1 MCKTIKRFQLI
12 LGIVLLVV
20 VSASIGITSTFAEKK
35 LTFAFFVPTMDNP
48 AFYTYKRAADFEAER
63 QNVKMVAFDG
73 KNDQTVQLSQ
83 VEDAIQ
89 QKVDC
94 LIINPVDTTAILP
107 AVEQATK
114 AGIPVISWD
123 RLISSDKVV
132 CAVTSD
138 PFHMGYLQGEFI
150 AKKLNGK
157 GNVVL
162 LSGPAGVSIA
172 LDRAAGY
179 KSAIKKYKG
188 IKILAE
194 RFSPA
199 NPAEGLKQM
208 EDFLSAF
215 KKIDALYC
223 FTDSFVMGAVQAI
236 QNSGRKGILVTSFD
250 LSGDGEKALREG
262 KISALAADE
271 IYGLTEWPV
280 IIGKKLLEGRTIPT
294 RVVVGGTLV
303 TKDNIDKLDLSKY
316 RQMKMGD

>member
-1 MCKTIKRFQLI
+1 MKGSKFTWIILLI
-12 LGIVLLVV
+12 ALIV
-20 VSASIGITSTFAEKK
+20 ASVGTTVFAQKQ
-35 LTFAFFVPTMDNP
+35 LTFAFFIPTMDNP

-63 QNVKMVAFDG
+63 QGVRLVSFDG
-73 KNDQTVQLSQ
+73 KNDQMLQLRQ

-107 AVEQATK
+107 AVEQAFR

-123 RLISSDKVV
+123 RLIASDKVA

-138 PFHMGYLQGEFI
+138 PYRMGYIQGEYV
-150 AKKLNGK
+150 AEKLGGK
-157 GNVVL
+157 GNVVM
-162 LSGPAGVSIA
+162 LSGPPGVSIA

-179 KSAIKKYKG
+179 KDALKKYEG
-188 IKILAE
+188 MKILAE
-194 RFSPA
+194 RFTPS
-199 NPAEGLKQM
+199 NPAEGLKHM

-215 KKIDALYC
+215 DNIDALYC

-250 LSGDGEKALREG
+250 LSNDGEKALREG
-262 KISALAADE
+262 KITALAADE

-280 IIGKKLLEGRTIPT
+280 IIGKKLVEGKTIPT
-294 RVVVGGTLV
+294 RVVIGGTLV
-303 TKDNIDKLDLSKY
+303 TRENIDTLDLSKL
-316 RQMKMGD
+316 RQMKMGE

>member
-1 MCKTIKRFQLI
+1 MSKMKRANIIWGIMLI
-12 LGIVLLVV
+12 AIIV
-20 VSASIGITSTFAEKK
+20 ASFGTSVFAEKK

-63 QNVKMVAFDG
+63 QGVKMVAFDG
-73 KNDQTVQLSQ
+73 KNDQLLQLSQ

-94 LIINPVDTTAILP
+94 LIINPVDTTSILP
-107 AVEQATK
+107 AVEQAAR

-123 RLISSDKVV
+123 RLIASDKVV

-138 PFHMGYLQGEFI
+138 PFHMGYIQGEYI

-157 GNVVL
+157 GNVVM

-179 KSAIKKYKG
+179 KAALEKHKG

-199 NPAEGLKQM
+199 NPAEGVKHM

-215 KKIDALYC
+215 SKIDALFC

-236 QNSGRKGILVTSFD
+236 QNSGRKDILVTSFD
-250 LSGDGEKALREG
+250 LSTDGEKALREG
-262 KISALAADE
+262 KITGLAADE

>member
-1 MCKTIKRFQLI
+1 VKGSKFTWIILLI
-12 LGIVLLVV
+12 ALIV
-20 VSASIGITSTFAEKK
+20 ASVGTTVFAQKQ
-35 LTFAFFVPTMDNP
+35 LTFAFFIPTMDNP

-63 QNVKMVAFDG
+63 QGVRLVSFDG
-73 KNDQTVQLSQ
+73 KNDQMLQLRQ

-107 AVEQATK
+107 AVEQAFR

-123 RLISSDKVV
+123 RLIASDKVA

-138 PFHMGYLQGEFI
+138 PYRMGYIQGEYV
-150 AKKLNGK
+150 AEKLGGK
-157 GNVVL
+157 GNVVM
-162 LSGPAGVSIA
+162 LSGPPGVSIA

-179 KSAIKKYKG
+179 KDALKKYEG
-188 IKILAE
+188 MKILAE
-194 RFSPA
+194 RFTPS
-199 NPAEGLKQM
+199 NPAEGLKHM

-215 KKIDALYC
+215 DNIDALYC

-250 LSGDGEKALREG
+250 LSNDGEKALREG
-262 KISALAADE
+262 KITALAADE

-280 IIGKKLLEGRTIPT
+280 IIGKKLVEGKTIPT
-294 RVVVGGTLV
+294 RVVIGGTLV
-303 TKDNIDKLDLSKY
+303 TRENIDTLDLSKL
-316 RQMKMGD
+316 RQMKMGE